1 MKKLIEMSYR
11 ESFANLT
18 PKDQRKI
25 NEKVIWAV
33 NELTNLDGHGPVGTK
48 AHIEARAKQLI
59 IDWKRE
65 GWAKASKRFRVAIEA
80 QKPKVKKKERISH
93 PLPSHMIMEA
103 RHPSLIS
110 PQETAERQKRMAH
123 LASLKTVDF
132 PPIPD
137 FLIR

>member
-1 MKKLIEMSYR
+1 MKLKDMSYI
-11 ESFANLT
+11 EAFGTLA

-33 NELTNLDGHGPVGTK
+33 NELTDLDGRGDVGTK
-48 AHIEARAKQLI
+48 THIEARAKQLI

-65 GWAKASKRFRVAIEA
+65 GWAKAYNRFRVATEA
-80 QKPKVKKKERISH
+80 QKPKSEKKEPVYS
-93 PLPSHMIMEA
+93 LPNHMIMES

-123 LASLKTVDF
+123 LASLKSIEF
-132 PPIPD
+132 PPIPE